1 MAIAYNKKTQI
12 LYMNEQ
18 NKSAVIKYNVTEN
31 SFVCVNSDLFVG
43 HSADAM
49 IINNEFNIFCGYK
62 NKDHLIWNDSKQKYK
77 PAHNFEKFAESAKN
91 TEIKNLYKNE
101 DNMKSKMIEVQS
113 DAKLVKPNYAVALI
127 LISTMIIF
135 VSGCITLGKDF
146 PEANVSSITIGVTTK
161 NEIRRLF
168 GSPWLTGVQDGQ
180 PAWTYGSYDYSLFG
194 ERKAKDLVVQ
204 FDDQGKVSSFTFS
217 TTDHDE

>member
-1 MAIAYNKKTQI
+1 MICFLFYHLKTQQF
-12 LYMNEQ
+12 YPQ
-18 NKSAVIKYNVTEN
+18 
-31 SFVCVNSDLFVG
+31 LFRKF
-43 HSADAM
+43 H
-49 IINNEFNIFCGYK
+49 
-62 NKDHLIWNDSKQKYK
+62 
-77 PAHNFEKFAESAKN
+77 HNFDKFAKAAKN
-91 TEIKNLYKNE
+91 TDMKNLYKNE
-101 DNMKSKMIEVQS
+101 DNMRSKMFEEQS
-113 DAKLVKPNYAVALI
+113 EAKPVKPNYAVALI
-127 LISTMIIF
+127 VISIMIMF

-161 NEIRRLF
+161 NEIRSLF